1 MPKWRSGGV
10 AKWLNG
16 KVAQWRSEWRNG
28 EVVKWR
34 SEWRSGEVAKWRSEW
49 RSGGVAKWPNGEVAK
64 WRRSGGLAVA
74 AQLKTPDF
82 VPKLWW
88 TPKKFQNFE
97 KMIPKN
103 YSKKVEKNFELAWV
117 GLSIAQSSQIRG
129 CRQHQS
135 DAHRTTV

>member
-1 MPKWRSGGV
+1 M
-10 AKWLNG
+10 
-16 KVAQWRSEWRNG
+16 
-28 EVVKWR
+28 
-34 SEWRSGEVAKWRSEW
+34 
-49 RSGGVAKWPNGEVAK
+49 
-64 WRRSGGLAVA
+64 AVA

-117 GLSIAQSSQIRG
+117 GLSIDNRLSKL
-129 CRQHQS
+129 
-135 DAHRTTV
+135 TTTQPMGTVSFKRVKIL

>member
-1 MPKWRSGGV
+1 V

-103 YSKKVEKNFELAWV
+103 YSKKVENFF
-117 GLSIAQSSQIRG
+117 
-129 CRQHQS
+129 
-135 DAHRTTV
+135 

>member
-1 MPKWRSGGV
+1 M
-10 AKWLNG
+10 AK
-16 KVAQWRSEWRNG
+16 
-28 EVVKWR
+28 
-34 SEWRSGEVAKWRSEW
+34 WRSGEVAKWRSEW

-97 KMIPKN
+97 KMIPKY

-117 GLSIAQSSQIRG
+117 GLSLVGDFVTKCSVFAIRT
-129 CRQHQS
+129 
-135 DAHRTTV
+135 DD